1 MRKLLFVI
9 FVIPFALS
17 AQLKWLNVDVD
28 FQPLPEGVH
37 VFFTNDLID
46 GKPNRAFYVSA
57 DLNQKKILFTTQIG
71 SGKRYTPSEYFEKE
85 EKPLLVVNAT
95 FFEFVHN
102 SNLNVVI
109 KDEQILAYNIQSI
122 PGRGK
127 DTLTYRHSFGS
138 AIGISK
144 KRKADI
150 AWLYTDSTNQ
160 FPLASQTA
168 VNAYKDSSS
177 IIIKDNLSQLGDFK
191 KWKMQT
197 AIGGGPVLLQNG
209 VTKITNNEEM
219 KFGGK
224 AIMDK
229 HPRTAMGYT
238 KDGKLIVMAVEG
250 RFPGKAEGANLEQLS
265 RLLIGLNCEE
275 ALNLDGGGS
284 SCLLVNG
291 KQTIT
296 PSDKEGQRPVPAV
309 FMIKNKN

>member
-9 FVIPFALS
+9 FVFPFALS
-17 AQLKWLNVDVD
+17 AQLKWVNVDAD
-28 FQPLPEGVH
+28 YQPLPEGVH
-37 VFFTNDLID
+37 VFFTNDSID
-46 GKPNRAFYVSA
+46 NKPNRAFYVSA
-57 DLNQKKILFTTQIG
+57 ELNQKKLLFTTQVG
-71 SGKRYTPSEYFEKE
+71 SGKRYTPSEYFGKE

-127 DTLTYRHSFGS
+127 DTFTYRHPFSS

-150 AWLYTDSTNQ
+150 AWLYTDSTNH

-168 VNAYKDSSS
+168 VKAYKDSSA
-177 IIIKDNLSQLGDFK
+177 IIIKDKISQLGSFR

-197 AIGGGPVLLQNG
+197 AIGGGPVLVQNG
-209 VTKITNNEEM
+209 ATKISNNEEI
-219 KFGGK
+219 KFTGK
-224 AIMDK
+224 AILDK

-250 RFPGKAEGANLEQLS
+250 RFPAKAEGANLEQLA
-265 RLLIGLNCEE
+265 RLLIDVGCEE